1 MGILGT
7 YVSNLF
13 QYTALRS
20 AGAHASAFGRRGR
33 ASGKARGCCERFRTA
48 FEFHGVEFS
57 EGTRSLS
64 APTKGFSMIDEIHI
78 RNVALIH
85 EATFAPSPALT
96 VITGETGTGKTALLN
111 ALKILVG
118 ERAGA
123 GFVREGCEELQVEG
137 RFVGESCG
145 EDGVVVARRINA
157 QGRSRVS
164 IDGSLASVKELS
176 GGLGQSV
183 DLCGQHEH
191 QRLLSAAYQRALLD
205 EWGKGRIAGP
215 KAAYQACL
223 AKANE
228 AAAELSRLRELES
241 ADAVELDRAR
251 FALDQIGKA
260 DPQPGE
266 YEELIERMPRLE
278 NAEMLVNEA
287 ASAQRSLTG
296 SGGVVESLEAALGS
310 LERIAAVDSDIEPV
324 LQLVREAYFSLEDV
338 GRDLASYKDGVDF
351 PREELE
357 AAQDRI
363 AELQGLM
370 RGFGPRM
377 EDVLAQRDEA
387 AAKIREYEG
396 RDELIA
402 QAQKAVS
409 AAEAELASAASAL
422 AQARNEVIPRFIEA
436 VQAQMARLEMHG
448 ARLEASVEDLPREQ
462 WDSWGSQ
469 SFELLFAAGEGLRAQ
484 RLGKIASGG
493 EMSRVMLALK
503 VALGECDQVDTL
515 VFDEIDAGVGGSTA
529 RALGAVLQDLARTHQ
544 VIVVT
549 HLPQVAVCGDA
560 HYKVSKSDDALPQTS
575 LTPIA
580 GEARVAEIARMLA
593 GEVTDTS
600 LAHAAELLGE
610 QK

>member
-1 MGILGT
+1 
-7 YVSNLF
+7 
-13 QYTALRS
+13 
-20 AGAHASAFGRRGR
+20 
-33 ASGKARGCCERFRTA
+33 
-48 FEFHGVEFS
+48 
-57 EGTRSLS
+57 
-64 APTKGFSMIDEIHI
+64 MIDEVHI
-78 RNVALIH
+78 RNVALIA
-85 EATFAPSPALT
+85 EATFAPNPALT

-111 ALKILVG
+111 ALKVLIG

-123 GFVREGCEELQVEG
+123 GMVREGAEELQVEG
-137 RFVGESCG
+137 RFLGEGCG
-145 EDGVVVARRINA
+145 EDGVVVSRRVSA

-191 QRLLSAAYQRALLD
+191 QRLLSATYQRALLD
-205 EWGKGRIAGP
+205 EWGKEEIAEPLAG
-215 KAAYQACL
+215 YRACL
-223 AKANE
+223 SAAKD
-228 AAAELSRLRELES
+228 AAAELQRLRQLEQ
-241 ADAVELDRAR
+241 ADEVELDRAR
-251 FALDQIGKA
+251 FALEQIGKA

-266 YEELIERMPRLE
+266 YEELVERMPRLE
-278 NAEMLVNEA
+278 NAEMLVGQA
-287 ASAQRSLTG
+287 TLAQENLTG
-296 SGGVVESLEAALGS
+296 SGGVVERLEQALTSLDRVAD
-310 LERIAAVDSDIEPV
+310 VDSSIEPV
-324 LQLVREAYFSLEDV
+324 QQLVREAYFSLEDV
-338 GRDLASYKDGVDF
+338 GRSLATYKDGVDF

-357 AAQDRI
+357 ATQDRI

-377 EDVLAQRDEA
+377 EDVLAQRAEA
-387 AAKIREYEG
+387 EAKIREYEG

-402 QAQKAVS
+402 QAESAHR
-409 AAEAELASAASAL
+409 AAEAELAQAACAL
-422 AQARNEVIPRFIEA
+422 AEARAKVIPQFIEA
-436 VQAQMARLEMHG
+436 VQAQMARLEMRG
-448 ARLEASVEDLPREQ
+448 ARLEASIEDLPRES

-469 SFELLFAAGEGLRAQ
+469 AFELLFAAGDGLKAQ
-484 RLGKIASGG
+484 RLGRIASGG

-529 RALGAVLQDLARTHQ
+529 RALGAVLQDLAKTHQ

-549 HLPQVAVCGDA
+549 HLPQVAVCGNA
-560 HYKVSKSDDALPQTS
+560 HYLVTKSEDALPQTS

-593 GEVTDTS
+593 GEVSETS

-610 QK
+610 K

>member
-1 MGILGT
+1 
-7 YVSNLF
+7 
-13 QYTALRS
+13 
-20 AGAHASAFGRRGR
+20 
-33 ASGKARGCCERFRTA
+33 
-48 FEFHGVEFS
+48 
-57 EGTRSLS
+57 
-64 APTKGFSMIDEIHI
+64 MIDEVHI
-78 RNVALIH
+78 RNVALIA
-85 EATFAPSPALT
+85 EATFAPNPALT

-111 ALKILVG
+111 ALKVLVG

-123 GFVREGCEELQVEG
+123 GMVREGAEELQVEG
-137 RFVGESCG
+137 RFLGEGCG
-145 EDGVVVARRINA
+145 EDGVVVSRRVSA

-191 QRLLSAAYQRALLD
+191 QRLLSATYQRALLD
-205 EWGKGRIAGP
+205 EWGKEEIVEPLAG
-215 KAAYQACL
+215 YRACL
-223 AKANE
+223 SAAKD
-228 AAAELSRLRELES
+228 AAAELQRLRQLEQ
-241 ADAVELDRAR
+241 ADEVELDRAR
-251 FALDQIGKA
+251 FALEQIGKA

-266 YEELIERMPRLE
+266 YEELVERMPRLE
-278 NAEMLVNEA
+278 NAEMLVGQA
-287 ASAQRSLTG
+287 TLAQENLTG
-296 SGGVVESLEAALGS
+296 SGGVVERLEQALTSLDRVAD
-310 LERIAAVDSDIEPV
+310 VDSSIEPV
-324 LQLVREAYFSLEDV
+324 QQLVREAYFSLEDV
-338 GRDLASYKDGVDF
+338 GRSLATYKDGVDF

-357 AAQDRI
+357 ATQDRI

-377 EDVLAQRDEA
+377 EDVLAQRAEA
-387 AAKIREYEG
+387 EAKIREYEG

-402 QAQKAVS
+402 QAESAHR
-409 AAEAELASAASAL
+409 AAEAELAQAACAL
-422 AQARNEVIPRFIEA
+422 AEARAKVIPQFIEA
-436 VQAQMARLEMHG
+436 VQAQMARLEMRG
-448 ARLEASVEDLPREQ
+448 ARLEASIEDLPRES

-469 SFELLFAAGEGLRAQ
+469 AFELLFAAGDGLKAQ
-484 RLGKIASGG
+484 RLGRIASGG

-529 RALGAVLQDLARTHQ
+529 RALGAVLQDLAKTHQ

-549 HLPQVAVCGDA
+549 HLPQVAVCGNA
-560 HYKVSKSDDALPQTS
+560 HYLVTKSEDALPQTS

-593 GEVTDTS
+593 GEVSETS

-610 QK
+610 K

>member
-1 MGILGT
+1 
-7 YVSNLF
+7 
-13 QYTALRS
+13 
-20 AGAHASAFGRRGR
+20 
-33 ASGKARGCCERFRTA
+33 
-48 FEFHGVEFS
+48 
-57 EGTRSLS
+57 
-64 APTKGFSMIDEIHI
+64 MIDEVHI
-78 RNVALIH
+78 RNVALIR
-85 EATFAPSPALT
+85 EASFAPSPALT

-123 GFVREGCEELQVEG
+123 SLVREGCEEAQVEG
-137 RFVGESCG
+137 RFVGEG
-145 EDGVVVARRINA
+145 LPEDGAVVARRIGA

-191 QRLLSAAYQRALLD
+191 QRLLSVVYQRALLD
-205 EWGKGRIAGP
+205 EWGASEIAAP
-215 KAAYQACL
+215 LAEYRACL
-223 AKANE
+223 QKAND
-228 AAAELSRLRELES
+228 AAAELARLQELES

-251 FALDQIGKA
+251 FALEQIGKA

-266 YEELIERMPRLE
+266 YEELMERMPRLE

-287 ASAQRSLTG
+287 VSAQRSLAG
-296 SGGVVESLEAALGS
+296 SGGAVEQLEAALSS
-310 LERIAAVDSDIEPV
+310 LDRIAAVDSSIEPV
-324 LQLVREAYFSLEDV
+324 RKLVREAFFSLEDV
-338 GRDLASYKDGVDF
+338 GRELNAYRDGVDF

-377 EDVLAQRDEA
+377 EDVLAQRAEA
-387 AAKIREYEG
+387 EEKIREYEG

-402 QAQKAVS
+402 QAQKALDTAEGTLAG
-409 AAEAELASAASAL
+409 AADAL
-422 AQARNEVIPRFIEA
+422 AQARGKVVPRFIDA
-436 VQAQMARLEMHG
+436 VQAQMARLEMRG
-448 ARLEASVEDLPREQ
+448 ARLEASVQDLPRSQ

-469 SFELLFAAGEGLRAQ
+469 SFELLFAAGDGLKAQ

-493 EMSRVMLALK
+493 EMSRVMLSLK

-529 RALGAVLQDLARTHQ
+529 RALGAVLRDLAKTHQ

-549 HLPQVAVCGDA
+549 HLPQVAVCGNA
-560 HYKVSKSDDALPQTS
+560 HYKVSKSDDALPETS
-575 LTPIA
+575 LAPIT

-593 GEVTDTS
+593 GEVTETS

-610 QK
+610 QG

>member
-1 MGILGT
+1 
-7 YVSNLF
+7 
-13 QYTALRS
+13 
-20 AGAHASAFGRRGR
+20 
-33 ASGKARGCCERFRTA
+33 
-48 FEFHGVEFS
+48 
-57 EGTRSLS
+57 
-64 APTKGFSMIDEIHI
+64 MIDEVHI
-78 RNVALIH
+78 RNVALIR
-85 EATFAPSPALT
+85 EATFAPSPSFT

-111 ALKILVG
+111 ALKVLVG

-123 GFVREGCEELQVEG
+123 GMVREGAEELQVEG
-137 RFVGESCG
+137 RFLGDGCG
-145 EDGVVVARRINA
+145 QDGVVVSRRVSA

-176 GGLGQSV
+176 AGLGQSV

-191 QRLLSAAYQRALLD
+191 QRLLSSTYQRALLD
-205 EWGKGRIAGP
+205 EWGKDEIEAP
-215 KAAYQACL
+215 LSAYRACL
-223 AKANE
+223 SRANA
-228 AAAELSRLRELES
+228 AAAELQRLRELES
-241 ADAVELDRAR
+241 ADEVELDRAR

-266 YEELIERMPRLE
+266 YEELLERMPRLE
-278 NAEMLVNEA
+278 NAEMLVGEA
-287 ASAQRSLTG
+287 SSAQASLTG
-296 SGGVVESLEAALGS
+296 SGGVVESLESALSS
-310 LERIAAVDSDIEPV
+310 LDRIAAVDSEVEPV
-324 LQLVREAYFSLEDV
+324 RQLVREAYFSLEDV
-338 GRDLASYKDGVDF
+338 GRSLATYKDGVDF

-377 EDVLAQRDEA
+377 EDVLAQRAEA
-387 AAKIREYEG
+387 EAKIREYEG

-402 QAQKAVS
+402 QAKREVDD
-409 AAEAELASAASAL
+409 AEAELSAAADAL
-422 AQARNEVIPRFIEA
+422 SRARGKVVPRFIDA
-436 VQAQMARLEMHG
+436 VQAQMARLEMRG
-448 ARLEASVEDLPREQ
+448 ARLEASIEDLPRES
-462 WDSWGSQ
+462 WDTWGSQ
-469 SFELLFAAGEGLRAQ
+469 SFELMFAAGEGLKAQ
-484 RLGKIASGG
+484 RLGRIASGG

-529 RALGAVLQDLARTHQ
+529 RALGAVLKDLSKTHQ

-560 HYKVSKSDDALPQTS
+560 HYLVTKSDDSLPQTS
-575 LTPIA
+575 LNPIQ

-593 GEVTDTS
+593 GEVSETS

-610 QK
+610 K

>member
-1 MGILGT
+1 
-7 YVSNLF
+7 
-13 QYTALRS
+13 
-20 AGAHASAFGRRGR
+20 
-33 ASGKARGCCERFRTA
+33 
-48 FEFHGVEFS
+48 
-57 EGTRSLS
+57 
-64 APTKGFSMIDEIHI
+64 MIDEVHI
-78 RNVALIH
+78 RNVALIR
-85 EATFAPSPALT
+85 EASFAPSPALT

-123 GFVREGCEELQVEG
+123 SLVREGCEEAQVEG
-137 RFVGESCG
+137 RFVGEG
-145 EDGVVVARRINA
+145 LPEDGAVVARRIGA

-191 QRLLSAAYQRALLD
+191 QRLLSVAYQRALLD
-205 EWGKGRIAGP
+205 EWGASEIAAP
-215 KAAYQACL
+215 LAEYRACL
-223 AKANE
+223 QKAND
-228 AAAELSRLRELES
+228 AAAELARLQELES

-251 FALDQIGKA
+251 FALEQIGKA

-266 YEELIERMPRLE
+266 YEELMERMPRLE

-287 ASAQRSLTG
+287 VSAQRSLAG
-296 SGGVVESLEAALGS
+296 SGGAVEQLEAALSS
-310 LERIAAVDSDIEPV
+310 LDRIAAVDSSIEPV
-324 LQLVREAYFSLEDV
+324 RKLVREAFFSLEDV
-338 GRDLASYKDGVDF
+338 GRELNAYRDGVDF

-377 EDVLAQRDEA
+377 EDVLAQRAEA
-387 AAKIREYEG
+387 EEKIREYEG

-402 QAQKAVS
+402 QAQKALDTAEGTLAG
-409 AAEAELASAASAL
+409 AADAL
-422 AQARNEVIPRFIEA
+422 AQARGKVVPRFIDA
-436 VQAQMARLEMHG
+436 VQAQMARLEMRG
-448 ARLEASVEDLPREQ
+448 ARLEASVQDLPRSQ

-469 SFELLFAAGEGLRAQ
+469 SFELLFAAGDGLKAQ

-493 EMSRVMLALK
+493 EMSRVMLSLK
-503 VALGECDQVDTL
+503 VALGECGQVDTL

-529 RALGAVLQDLARTHQ
+529 RALGAVLRDLAKTHQ

-549 HLPQVAVCGDA
+549 HLPQVAVCGNA
-560 HYKVSKSDDALPQTS
+560 HYKVSKSDDALPETS
-575 LTPIA
+575 LASIT

-593 GEVTDTS
+593 GEVTETS

-610 QK
+610 QG